1 VNSKHIIATMAL
13 CIAVL
18 LASAQQQADTIIA
31 KKAKPIP
38 VVRDSAYIVDSV
50 RRAEKRRVTRHSAFV
65 PGWGQINNKQGW
77 KVPIIYGALG
87 VTTYIFFYNLEEYK
101 ALRQAYIY
109 RTDTIP
115 GNDNDIPEKYRPL
128 SNNSIQFYRDEYRQ
142 NVDLSALAFL
152 IIWGLNVVDAT
163 VFAHLRDFDVSDDI
177 GLRLKAPN
185 INPINGYTQVGISLH
200 KKSNPPKLKP
210 LPTR

>member
-1 VNSKHIIATMAL
+1 MNSKHIVATMVL
-13 CIAVL
+13 CVAVL
-18 LASAQQQADTIIA
+18 LASAQQQADSITI
-31 KKAKPIP
+31 KSPSIP

-50 RRAEKRRVTRHSAFV
+50 RRAEKRKVTRHSAII

-77 KVPIIYGALG
+77 KVPVIYGALG

-101 ALRQAYIY
+101 GLRRAYIY
-109 RTDTIP
+109 RTDTFP
-115 GNDNDIPEKYRPL
+115 DNDENIPERFRPL
-128 SNNSIQFYRDEYRQ
+128 SNNSIKFYRDEYRQ

-177 GLRLKAPN
+177 GLRLQAPN
-185 INPINGYTQVGISLH
+185 INPINGYTQVSISMH
-200 KKSNPPKLKP
+200 KKPNPPKLKP
-210 LPTR
+210 LPVR

>member
-1 VNSKHIIATMAL
+1 VNSKHIIATMVL

-18 LASAQQQADTIIA
+18 WASAQQQADYIA
-31 KKAKPIP
+31 IKPTSIP
-38 VVRDSAYIVDSV
+38 VIRDSAYIVDSV
-50 RRAEKRRVTRHSAFV
+50 RRAEKRIITRHSAII

-77 KVPIIYGALG
+77 KVPVIYGALG
-87 VTTYIFFYNLEEYK
+87 VTTYIFFFNLEEYR
-101 ALRQAYIY
+101 ALKQAYIY

-115 GNDNDIPEKYRPL
+115 GNDENIPERFRPL
-128 SNNSIQFYRDEYRQ
+128 SNNSIKFYRDEYRQ

-177 GLRLKAPN
+177 GLRLQAPN

-200 KKSNPPKLKP
+200 KKPNPPKLKP